1 MCYLGRGENEQEIT
15 TLCLLLKEKLA
26 EHPKS
31 IVTDYKPAWDRGIR
45 NVFPETLLIRDGFHT
60 VQLINQAIFKELS
73 AISKELFT
81 KPIKELKTLYLAIK
95 KESWC
100 GSAITFVPEH
110 ASVKEFPSFYALLVK
125 LYIIKEFQ
133 WFIPELNKVMLILER
148 LSTSSARLLRDELL
162 KRLPPNGLTP
172 KSFPYYQKKL
182 KGAFSLLMRVVRHQI
197 EQAKKAFGQMKYTL
211 LKRSENLSSQ
221 ESDALNEFLTKSP
234 EFKKHRELSL
244 RISDIYHVPPETL
257 TKSII
262 TDIELWEEAG
272 NPLQAAVKTLK
283 KNVGDFQF
291 HAGISQTSSK

>member
-1 MCYLGRGENEQEIT
+1 M
-15 TLCLLLKEKLA
+15 
-26 EHPKS
+26 
-31 IVTDYKPAWDRGIR
+31 
-45 NVFPETLLIRDGFHT
+45 
-60 VQLINQAIFKELS
+60 
-73 AISKELFT
+73 
-81 KPIKELKTLYLAIK
+81 
-95 KESWC
+95 
-100 GSAITFVPEH
+100 PEH

-182 KGAFSLLMRVVRHQI
+182 KGAFSLLMRIVRHQI
-197 EQAKKAFGQMKYTL
+197 ERAKKAFGQMKYTL

-283 KNVGDFQF
+283 KNVQEIFNFTQVFPKPVPNEVIKKVRSGPEPSMRKIKDVVRSKFGFRTPEMSQF
-291 HAGISQTSSK
+291 YLEQQLESW